1 MSVQILQ
8 GDVRAMLATLPD
20 ASVQCVVTSPPYY
33 GLRAYGTSPQVWGG
47 DPEHAHEW
55 AALPYKPQRDGGKGF
70 VDGGKVKLTE
80 YKGVA
85 YTAPSD
91 GCPCGAW
98 RGELGSEPTPSLF
111 IEHLVSIFD
120 EVRRVMRPDA
130 VLWVNLGD
138 SYSGSGKGP
147 TGKSGIGDQGQ
158 RQGFVGSGA
167 RSYGRSGTAPR
178 GYRGDGSSS
187 SNLCD
192 GCREALTSDS
202 ARTDSQ
208 PAPES
213 TACEADPIPG
223 HTESR
228 CPSPDSSGSL
238 APSTNGQSCLA
249 TLDLPQTQDLEGEPP
264 PASRESNSGESAQPL
279 PGGCSHCSNCDAC
292 LAVLRSSSRESRLCV
307 RGLADYMQ
315 CTSEPSGSSA
325 DRNQGKGLSYTAS
338 GRPPYVQ
345 EQYTM
350 PPAKSLLLIP
360 ERFAIAMQDA
370 GWIVRSRIAW
380 CKTSAMPESVRDR
393 PTSAWEHI
401 WMFTRSAKYFWDQ
414 EAVRQPAEYGRR
426 SAFRSNRY
434 LNNHAFNNSAAHEA
448 SPTVSGKSDDPTANL
463 RNYWLLGPEPSRE
476 QHYAAYPSEIPRR
489 CILAA
494 TSEKGQCVACGVPWV
509 RVVERTQYAP
519 QVVPA
524 GSRNVDESRGDKV
537 RKLSGADYN
546 ASVKTL
552 SERWQAGCQCDAG
565 DPVPQLVLDP
575 FAGSFTTG
583 AKLGCD

>member
-1 MSVQILQ
+1 
-8 GDVRAMLATLPD
+8 
-20 ASVQCVVTSPPYY
+20 
-33 GLRAYGTSPQVWGG
+33 
-47 DPEHAHEW
+47 
-55 AALPYKPQRDGGKGF
+55 
-70 VDGGKVKLTE
+70 
-80 YKGVA
+80 
-85 YTAPSD
+85 
-91 GCPCGAW
+91 
-98 RGELGSEPTPSLF
+98 
-111 IEHLVSIFD
+111 
-120 EVRRVMRPDA
+120 
-130 VLWVNLGD
+130 
-138 SYSGSGKGP
+138 
-147 TGKSGIGDQGQ
+147 
-158 RQGFVGSGA
+158 
-167 RSYGRSGTAPR
+167 
-178 GYRGDGSSS
+178 
-187 SNLCD
+187 
-192 GCREALTSDS
+192 
-202 ARTDSQ
+202 
-208 PAPES
+208 
-213 TACEADPIPG
+213 
-223 HTESR
+223 
-228 CPSPDSSGSL
+228 
-238 APSTNGQSCLA
+238 
-249 TLDLPQTQDLEGEPP
+249 
-264 PASRESNSGESAQPL
+264 
-279 PGGCSHCSNCDAC
+279 
-292 LAVLRSSSRESRLCV
+292 
-307 RGLADYMQ
+307 
-315 CTSEPSGSSA
+315 
-325 DRNQGKGLSYTAS
+325 
-338 GRPPYVQ
+338 
-345 EQYTM
+345 M

-575 FAGSFTTG
+575 FLGSGTTLVVAKHLGRAGIGIELNPEYAEIAQRRIKTDTPKWALPDGKRPAPIPEDQPSLFG
-583 AKLGCD
+583 EEAS